1 MPVIKEQD
9 LLDLYSELESLK
21 VDNDK
26 LHTGFNDLRLN
37 ANKRE
42 QRDKKTKIIFVFV
55 VIALIIS
62 LTFMYFKTSDS
73 KYAIKEVKERNVGLR
88 DSVQKLKQLIPFKK
102 NIKVLYSVQL
112 GFFKTLNIDFSEA
125 ENLNLKKLETTEGT
139 GYLIGD
145 FLSYRTATTFKNRI
159 KKIGFK
165 DAFLVPYD
173 KDYNVIDIKEALNLS
188 KEE

>member
-1 MPVIKEQD
+1 MTVIKEQD

-21 VDNDK
+21 ADNDK
-26 LHTGFNDLRLN
+26 LHTGFIDLRLN

-42 QRDKKTKIIFVFV
+42 QRNKKMKIFFVFA

-62 LTFMYFKTSDS
+62 LTYMYFKTPDS
-73 KYAIKEVKERNVGLR
+73 KYVIKEVKERNIVLR
-88 DSVQKLKQLIPFKK
+88 DSVQKLKRLIPFKK
-102 NIKVLYSVQL
+102 NIEVLYSVQL
-112 GFFKTLNIDFSEA
+112 GFFKTLDIDLREA
-125 ENLNLKKLETTEGT
+125 ENLNLKTLETTEGT

-145 FLSYRTATTFKNRI
+145 FSSYRAATTFKNRI
-159 KKIGFK
+159 KEIGFK

-173 KDYNVIDIKEALNLS
+173 KDYNVIDIKEALTLS